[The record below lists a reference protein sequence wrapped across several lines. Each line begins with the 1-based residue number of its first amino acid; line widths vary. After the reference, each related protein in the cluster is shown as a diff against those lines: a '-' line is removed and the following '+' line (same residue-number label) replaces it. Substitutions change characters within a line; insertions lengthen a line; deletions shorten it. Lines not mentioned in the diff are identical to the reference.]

1 MMEARKPEGEH
12 DQSLNLRLLTR
23 QVSEKNLPAPN
34 RKGQRGGGRGYAM
47 RTGALLP
54 QLRTGKSLGRK
65 GRKNSSTQ
73 PAKAAKKA
81 IAKAPKA
88 KAKAPKAKAKR
99 PLPLAPIGSYRDGS
113 PRLLTPRAAKK
124 PRVIQDSSDEEDS
137 SNDSEAAD
145 TLEAG
150 RF

>member
-1 MMEARKPEGEH
+1 
-12 DQSLNLRLLTR
+12 
-23 QVSEKNLPAPN
+23 
-34 RKGQRGGGRGYAM
+34 M

-54 QLRTGKSLGRK
+54 QLPTGKSLGCK
-65 GRKNSSTQ
+65 GHAKKNYVRKNSSTQ

-88 KAKAPKAKAKR
+88 KAKAPKAKAKAEAPKAKAKR